1 MVDRLATSAKSA
13 TTAQAS
19 SHHIRA
25 IHHLYQSLN
34 KLESIARQWRDA
46 VIAMIGL
53 ETALN
58 YDT

>member
-1 MVDRLATSAKSA
+1 VDRLATSVKRA

-25 IHHLYQSLN
+25 IYHLYQSLN

-46 VIAMIGL
+46 VTALRGL

-58 YDT
+58 YDK

>member
-1 MVDRLATSAKSA
+1 M
-13 TTAQAS
+13 TAQAS
-19 SHHIRA
+19 SHHIRD

-46 VIAMIGL
+46 VAAMISL

-58 YDT
+58 YDK